1 MIRDADATRA
11 RLLAAARAEFAA
23 YGIAG
28 ARVDRIAAKADSNKA
43 QIYHYFTS
51 KEGLFDAVFAGIVEE
66 VLREAPLDADDLPG
80 YAVKL
85 AEGYER
91 HPDIL
96 RLVTWQRLE
105 RGDQPP
111 NEAAVAV
118 NESKVTQIAQAQ
130 QEGRVSSRYPAE
142 VLLTAIL
149 HIAAMWT
156 STSPE
161 SASASQPPPEAAR
174 RRYIAQIV
182 TDLISDT
189 PHT

>member
-23 YGIAG
+23 HGIAG
-28 ARVDRIAAKADSNKA
+28 ARVDRIAAKAGSNKA

-51 KEGLFDAVFAGIVEE
+51 KEGLFDAVFASIVEE
-66 VLREAPLDADDLPG
+66 VLREAPLDPDDLPG

-111 NEAAVAV
+111 SEAAIAV
-118 NESKVTQIAQAQ
+118 TERKVSQIAQAQ
-130 QEGRVSSRYPAE
+130 QEGRVSSRYPADI
-142 VLLTAIL
+142 LLTAIL
-149 HIAAMWT
+149 HTAAMWT

-161 SASASQPPPEAAR
+161 SASAGQPPSAAAR

-182 TDLISDT
+182 TDLISET
-189 PHT
+189 PRT